1 MTEGRWT
8 SDRAL
13 IEWGLVGVVLAV
25 LALTF
30 LYHLQAV
37 SDQVEVAS
45 VKTTVAALRTAL
57 ALHHV
62 GRGSTGGQADVASI
76 EQGPFGLLHQ
86 RPVNFAGAVR
96 HGRTAVLVQGAW
108 VFDPDCACVGYT
120 PLRTPWRFGSDPD
133 ATLWFQLIAGAAAPR
148 LQPMGRY
155 VMRGQPIE

>member
-1 MTEGRWT
+1 MTTSLSR

-30 LYHLQAV
+30 VHHARAV
-37 SDQVEVAS
+37 SDQLEVAS

-62 GRGSTGGQADVASI
+62 GRVGAGAQDDAALI
-76 EQGPFGLLHQ
+76 EQGPFGLLQQ

-96 HGRTAVLVQGAW
+96 HARTAVLAQGSW
-108 VFDPDCACVGYT
+108 VYDPDCACVGYT
-120 PLRTPWRFGSDPD
+120 PQGNQWRFGSEPP
-133 ATLWFQLIAGAAAPR
+133 ATIWFQFVAGQAAPR